1 MKKAVTTK
9 STRRSEIP
17 KSPTG
22 IRGLDEITRGG
33 LPRGRP
39 TLVSGG
45 PGTGKTLMGMEY
57 LVRGAVEYDEPGV
70 FVSFEERPVDLAA
83 NTASLGFDIPSLVKG
98 KKLLV
103 EQIVVSPGQIQ
114 ETGEYNLD
122 GLFIRLGAAIDSI
135 GAKRV
140 VLDTIE
146 TLFSA
151 LSNVAILR
159 SEMRRLFVWLIDKG
173 VTTIVTGERGASTL
187 TKDGLEEYVSD
198 CVILLDQRVVNQ
210 IATRRLRIVKYRGS
224 PHGTNEYPF
233 LIDNEGF
240 VVLPITM
247 VALDYA
253 APKDFVSTGVEDL
266 DRMLDGKGYYRGS
279 TTMISG
285 TAGTG
290 KSSLAAQFVDRRCAS
305 GERCVYFA
313 FEESPEQIVRNMRSI
328 GVDLEKWVKRGLLF
342 IDASRPASHGLETHI
357 SMMLKRVDEI
367 APSAVVLDPVSS
379 FDDAGTDL
387 DAHVMLM
394 RTVDILKSRR
404 ITSLFTSLTPGSA
417 GDERTTVGISSL
429 IDTWIQ
435 VRNIE
440 QNGARTRGLYILKAR
455 GMAHS
460 NDVRELLITDKG
472 LRLEDVYFGPDGI
485 LVGAARVAQ
494 QMRDEADTVASL
506 EEIEQKQALLEQKR
520 AALDA
525 RIAELKSEFNAA
537 SHSIKRDIA
546 LQELRKDGLL
556 SSRRGPKRTQE
567 GRKKWQSCG
576 AAETVK

>member
-1 MKKAVTTK
+1 VKKAVTTK